1 MIVEVGAVGWSSAL
15 RIGCGFETYLI
26 DFFKFIWLA
35 FKYGFGYMVITK
47 CLYQGSNVIL
57 TTGPQWITSTELI
70 WCIGVFSK

>member
-35 FKYGFGYMVITK
+35 FKYGFGYMVINK
-47 CLYQGSNVIL
+47 NCLYKCSDIIL
-57 TTGPQWITSTELI
+57 TTGP
-70 WCIGVFSK
+70 